1 MKIASRTLFLLA
13 VAAALGTLVLLERR
27 TVEQSD
33 APRGAHLG
41 VSADDPKHLAPQVRT
56 RPRVATALRDPFSPA
71 PPPAPPPAPEVR
83 VEVVAPP
90 PPPGAPALPFRY
102 FGRVKGPSGKS
113 ADFVEGDSQ
122 LVAVAV
128 GEVINDIY
136 RIERVDETEIVF
148 IHLPTKQRQSLPVT
162 PQ

>member
-1 MKIASRTLFLLA
+1 MKIASRTLFLIG
-13 VAAALGTLVLLERR
+13 VAAAVGALVLLDRR
-27 TVEQSD
+27 TVDQSE
-33 APRGAHLG
+33 APAGAHLG
-41 VSADDPKHLAPQVRT
+41 VSTDDPRPSAPQIKS
-56 RPRVATALRDPFSPA
+56 RPRVATALRDPFSPP

-90 PPPGAPALPFRY
+90 PPPTAPPLPFRY
-102 FGRVKGPSGKS
+102 FGRMKGPSGKS

-136 RIERVDETEIVF
+136 RIERVDETEIVI